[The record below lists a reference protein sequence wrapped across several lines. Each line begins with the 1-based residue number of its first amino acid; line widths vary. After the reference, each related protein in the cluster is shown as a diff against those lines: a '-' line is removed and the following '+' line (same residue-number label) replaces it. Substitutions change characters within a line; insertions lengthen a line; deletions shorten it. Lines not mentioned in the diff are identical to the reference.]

1 MNENTIKLGEVNSL
15 GILRERQP
23 GLFLGYP
30 GGVEEVL
37 LPNRYKPETFEIGDQ
52 IDVFVYKDNEE
63 RLVAVTDMPHIKKGE
78 FALLRC
84 SESTPIGAF
93 LDWGMVKELFC
104 PFKEQVFKMN
114 AGGWYLVYCFLDEK
128 SGRLVASSKTNKL
141 LDNTNLTVSKY
152 EKVEVIISHPSDFG
166 MNVIVNGK
174 HKGVIYNDQIFKTL
188 HIGDKHEGVV
198 AKVREDNK
206 LDIILQ
212 DIGYRNIEPNA
223 EHILTVLKESKGFLP
238 LTDHS
243 DPQDIKDWLEIS
255 KKSFKKAL
263 GTLYK
268 QRIVEIK
275 EDGIY
280 LLPVEED

>member
-15 GILRERQP
+15 CILRERQP

-114 AGGWYLVYCFLDEK
+114 AG
-128 SGRLVASSKTNKL
+128 
-141 LDNTNLTVSKY
+141 
-152 EKVEVIISHPSDFG
+152 
-166 MNVIVNGK
+166 
-174 HKGVIYNDQIFKTL
+174 
-188 HIGDKHEGVV
+188 
-198 AKVREDNK
+198 
-206 LDIILQ
+206 
-212 DIGYRNIEPNA
+212 
-223 EHILTVLKESKGFLP
+223 
-238 LTDHS
+238 
-243 DPQDIKDWLEIS
+243 
-255 KKSFKKAL
+255 
-263 GTLYK
+263 
-268 QRIVEIK
+268 
-275 EDGIY
+275 
-280 LLPVEED
+280 